1 LNEIDRRLSGTNMSS
16 EAGVVPRDGSQK
28 LALLEPTD
36 FMGLAQTVFEEQT
49 QRENSVIYVAR
60 FRPSSDSKLDFL
72 PPLCSSLFVDKN
84 FLFISFR
91 CAVNWVNT
99 LKKRQEAES
108 NLGTFKAAVQ
118 SNSAITAGS
127 QRGGTS
133 STFFLGNPTQAP
145 TPSVPTPAPLTPPI
159 TSAPS
164 PAVQVLPRPEQ
175 ETRKPVFNIQK
186 ETDKREA
193 QERENFEKL
202 KREQEEMERVAR
214 EKIRQREEE
223 RKRGEEEKRKV
234 EERKVQD
241 QLQAAKEIDDLD
253 FMEEEFRKQVSD
265 SFIPFSLPLF

>member
-1 LNEIDRRLSGTNMSS
+1 M
-16 EAGVVPRDGSQK
+16 
-28 LALLEPTD
+28 
-36 FMGLAQTVFEEQT
+36 
-49 QRENSVIYVAR
+49 
-60 FRPSSDSKLDFL
+60 
-72 PPLCSSLFVDKN
+72 
-84 FLFISFR
+84 
-91 CAVNWVNT
+91 
-99 LKKRQEAES
+99 
-108 NLGTFKAAVQ
+108 
-118 SNSAITAGS
+118 
-127 QRGGTS
+127 
-133 STFFLGNPTQAP
+133 
-145 TPSVPTPAPLTPPI
+145 
-159 TSAPS
+159 
-164 PAVQVLPRPEQ
+164 LPRREQ